1 MSGGGSHTATKA
13 LGEDALKCVLV
24 AFGSSL
30 LRREPLL
37 PPPPKIIFSKNTPH
51 RE

>member
-37 PPPPKIIFSKNTPH
+37 PPPPKKNYFQQKHST
-51 RE
+51 

>member
-37 PPPPKIIFSKNTPH
+37 PLPPKNYFQQKHST
-51 RE
+51 